1 MFRPKSEAVQVGV
14 QKVLIPCRN
23 GTNFG
28 ENRQLYF
35 DIPRNIGF
43 ANLKNAR
50 ILTSIRCDNTATIIT
65 MKSDIF
71 VLCFVS

>member
-43 ANLKNAR
+43 FQNAECSVTEVNLWR
-50 ILTSIRCDNTATIIT
+50 S
-65 MKSDIF
+65 M
-71 VLCFVS
+71 